1 VAVVKKLAEHFRVV
15 AFDCET
21 SPHPPIVAECIC
33 IDLTADDS
41 VAAALQ
47 RLRTAYGNRIASVI
61 HLAAYFDL
69 TGEPDPKYQ
78 EVTVKGTERLL
89 RGFQEFGLEQF
100 VFVLHFSRNFISHH
114 CFKVFVPRKKG
125 V

>member
-1 VAVVKKLAEHFRVV
+1 VST
-15 AFDCET
+15 AFQF
-21 SPHPPIVAECIC
+21 
-33 IDLTADDS
+33 DLTADDS

-114 CFKVFVPRKKG
+114 CFKVFVPRKRG
-125 V
+125 VS